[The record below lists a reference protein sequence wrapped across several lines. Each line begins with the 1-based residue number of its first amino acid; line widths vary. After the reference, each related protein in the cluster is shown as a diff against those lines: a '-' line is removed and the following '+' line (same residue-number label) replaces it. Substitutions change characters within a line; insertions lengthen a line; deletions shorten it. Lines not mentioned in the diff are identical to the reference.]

1 MKSFIR
7 SKYYFLIN
15 IDRDLDVTAEIP
27 ATKPPNKAVNKINIL
42 GSSFFNTNIE
52 MRCASM

>member
-1 MKSFIR
+1 MKNFIR

-27 ATKPPNKAVNKINIL
+27 ATKPPNKAVNKINKF

-52 MRCASM
+52 IR